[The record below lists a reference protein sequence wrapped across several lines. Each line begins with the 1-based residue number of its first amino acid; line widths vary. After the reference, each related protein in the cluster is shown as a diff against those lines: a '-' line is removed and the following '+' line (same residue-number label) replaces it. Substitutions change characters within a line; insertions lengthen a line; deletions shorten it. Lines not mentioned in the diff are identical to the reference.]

1 MEKKTLVTAIII
13 SAFLFSAAAGIQLV
27 NLGRAN
33 PFTNSQYSGKTGAPA
48 SAPSP
53 VVQILSPMNIEY
65 NTDSITFN
73 FNANVEKFLE
83 GGHSSPLVS
92 GMQIDNSYY
101 TADWLQNSTQID
113 LTTYLDSEEDS
124 NNISVSVNLTGI
136 PDGKHVIRVY
146 VFAQGRIV
154 DPFHWYTFE
163 TAGYSR
169 VNFTIDTTPPSVSV
183 FPIRNEMYAESEVLE
198 VNLNFIVNESASKIS
213 YVLDGQDNVT
223 LAGNT
228 TLTGLSEGEHSLT
241 VYATDEA
248 GNTGA
253 SETITF
259 ALAERQIESFPTTLV
274 ATSTASMGFIGV
286 GLLTYLKKRK
296 RRST

>member
-1 MEKKTLVTAIII
+1 LPVEKKTLVTAIMI
-13 SAFLFSAAAGIQLV
+13 SALLFSAAAGIQLV

-33 PFTNSQYSGKTGAPA
+33 PYTNSQYAGKTGAPS

-65 NTDSITFN
+65 NTDSITLN
-73 FNANVEKFLE
+73 FNASVEKFLE
-83 GGHSSPLVS
+83 GDYSSPLVG
-92 GMQIDNSYY
+92 GMKIDNAYY

-113 LTTYLDSEEDS
+113 LGTYLDSEKVS
-124 NNISVSVNLTGI
+124 NSISVSVNLTGI

-146 VFAQGRIV
+146 VFAQGSIV

-163 TAGYSR
+163 TAGYSQI
-169 VNFTIDTTPPSVSV
+169 NFTIDTIPPSVSV
-183 FPIRNEMYAESEVLE
+183 FPIRKEMYAESEVLE
-198 VNLNFIVNESASKIS
+198 VSLNFTVNESALKIS
-213 YVLDGQDNVT
+213 HVLDGQDNVT

-248 GNTGA
+248 GNIGT
-253 SETITF
+253 SETVTF
-259 ALAERQIESFPTTLV
+259 TIAKPEPLPTNLV
-274 ATSTASMGFIGV
+274 ASSAASITVFSAV
-286 GLLTYLKKRK
+286 LLVYFKKRK
-296 RRST
+296 R